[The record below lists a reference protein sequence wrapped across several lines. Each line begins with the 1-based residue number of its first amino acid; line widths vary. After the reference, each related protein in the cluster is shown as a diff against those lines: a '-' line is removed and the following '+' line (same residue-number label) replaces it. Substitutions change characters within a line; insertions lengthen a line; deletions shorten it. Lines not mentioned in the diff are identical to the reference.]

1 MGLMESFTTFFFEL
15 NNLTNNHM
23 KKILLSLLTLTVI
36 SLHAQ
41 PTLTSAN
48 EATIGTSF
56 TYHYVDPAGVQPGNS
71 GASQTWDFSTATPN
85 GTTRVNNYV
94 SVASTPYAANF
105 PGSNLVQQVID
116 TATIYLYHTTSASS
130 TELNGIAF
138 DAGGTPSIMT
148 YSNSELLRQYPAT
161 YNSTSFDTYAGTL
174 TMTLGPITITTYR
187 TGTYEYL
194 ADAYGTLI
202 TPAGTFT
209 NTLRGKIRQVFTDSM
224 VYVGVPLPAQLSQ
237 NFSTSYF
244 WSCANAGNKLFQFYI
259 GYDTLVNAQG
269 ATSQKSVNFQG
280 TATSVE
286 EIVPYE
292 NSFASVYPNPS
303 NDYAFITLDNSINGT
318 AQLFLYDLKGRVVKE
333 ASTRM
338 TAAKRYEWMF
348 TVSDLPS
355 GIYHARITCGDKQW
369 LTKFVKH

>member
-1 MGLMESFTTFFFEL
+1 
-15 NNLTNNHM
+15 M
-23 KKILLSLLTLTVI
+23 KKILLSLLVPATI
-36 SLHAQ
+36 SLQAQ

-56 TYHYVDPAGVQPGNS
+56 TYNYVDPTGVQPGNS
-71 GASQTWDFSTATPN
+71 GASQTWNFASVTPN
-85 GTTRVNNYV
+85 GTTSVHNYV

-105 PGSNLVQQVID
+105 PGTNLVQQVID
-116 TATIYLYHTTSASS
+116 TATVYLYHTTSASS

-174 TMTLGPITITTYR
+174 TMTLGPVTITIYR

-194 ADAYGTLI
+194 ADGYGTLI

-224 VYVGVPLPAQLSQ
+224 VYVGVPLPAQVNQ

-244 WSCANAGNKLFQFYI
+244 WACTNAPNKLYQFYI
-259 GYDTLVNAQG
+259 GYDTLVTAQG
-269 ATSQKSVNFQG
+269 TTPQKSVSYEG
-280 TATSVE
+280 TATAIE
-286 EIVPYE
+286 ENAPYE
-292 NSFASVYPNPS
+292 TSSASVYPNPS
-303 NDYAFITLDNSINGT
+303 NDYAIISLDKSVNGT
-318 AQLFLYDLKGRVVKE
+318 AQLFLYDLKGSIVKII
-333 ASTRM
+333 STGM
-338 TAAKRYEWMF
+338 TAANRFEWMF
-348 TVSDLPS
+348 PVSDLS
-355 GIYHARITCGDKQW
+355 VGIYHTRIACGDKQW
-369 LTKFVKH
+369 QTRLVKN